1 MLKSYERAIKEL
13 LVECEVEAG
22 KRGPSCHV
30 VGDAVPS
37 QQLFW
42 PAGLD
47 ASDKGLN
54 VQELFVGTGRLRG
67 E

>member
-1 MLKSYERAIKEL
+1 M
-13 LVECEVEAG
+13 EAG
-22 KRGPSCHV
+22 KKGPSCHV
-30 VGDAVPS
+30 VGDAGPS